1 MEQPVTPLEA
11 RAALDAIERS
21 RLSVIDQIDLPNWYW
36 WGLALGWI
44 VLGILSDLDM
54 PWLSSAATV
63 LFGAAHATIAPRVMD
78 GRHASRNL
86 SVRRDVAGH
95 QLTRF
100 IIAGL
105 VGLVV
110 LTIAAALAVNADGAG
125 HPATIASVLVAAI
138 IVLGGPQLPAAIRRR
153 AAAQS

>member
-11 RAALDAIERS
+11 RAALDAVERS
-21 RLSVIDQIDLPNWYW
+21 RRSVIDQIDLPTWYW

-44 VLGILSDLDM
+44 VLGVISDFDH
-54 PWLSSAATV
+54 PWLTTPATI
-63 LFGAAHATIAPRVMD
+63 LFGAAHATVAPRVMD
-78 GRHASRNL
+78 GRRGSPHL

-95 QLTRF
+95 ELTRM
-100 IIAGL
+100 IVVGL
-105 VGLVV
+105 VCLVV

-125 HPATIASVLVAAI
+125 HPATIASVFVAAI

-153 AAAQS
+153 AAAR